1 LRGRVIRRSLKGLG
15 IGLLGLVVLLAA
27 GVAIV
32 WLLRTEVLGRTAI
45 SLLQR
50 QGLGPATFTVD
61 AVDFG
66 GLHAHD
72 VSLAGGS
79 IKADTLT
86 LAFSPR
92 ELLVG
97 HLVKIEIAGLK
108 AALTLGKDGIEL
120 GGRPLATANAAGG
133 PSPLQTLSIDA
144 LDLRDAEITLVTPSG
159 TYAGTLSATIALAS
173 GNLKA
178 TAVDATLTAPV
189 AGMSGPVQL
198 AFTGDVE
205 IKNGNI
211 AATGINGTL
220 IAPVAGMSGPVK
232 LVFSGALAMTNGN
245 IEATGIK
252 ATVTAPVTGLKNPVA
267 VTMKKLILQPR
278 APGGP
283 LLTIEQAAVTPKDLP
298 WTVQG
303 LDGEIVF
310 QADKSAAK
318 FTIARL
324 SNLQKPAMTQPLKLN
339 GTATLAGSHLDFTLA
354 GETLTK
360 TPAKLQA
367 KGKHELGNGS
377 GSATVALAPLAFKRG
392 GAQPG
397 DQFPILATVAKD
409 IDGSVGVAGTLRWTA
424 KTLTP
429 DLTLTLKN
437 LSFPTSSA
445 EIQSINGAIKLS
457 GFWPPVTPGGQ
468 SLTATI
474 TAPGL
479 PPAKLSLTGQLAA
492 KLSIKLDRLAIDIA
506 GGEISAT
513 SFALD
518 PASPDIATT
527 LNVDHVDLGEITK
540 LIGLSGLNGSGRL
553 DGQIPFTYKAG
564 KVTIKAGKLAARG
577 PGTLSYKPE
586 KLQDQIAQAG
596 DSVQLA
602 MQALSDFHY
611 DKLSLEL
618 DKSETGEGTVM
629 LHLEGSNPAV
639 LQGQVFNFNIRI
651 DSNFDRLADIAL
663 LSLRSAE
670 ELLRRA
676 ATGTNP

>member
-1 LRGRVIRRSLKGLG
+1 MRGRVIRRSLKGLG

-45 SLLQR
+45 SLLER

-97 HLVKIEIAGLK
+97 HLVKIEIGGLK

-159 TYAGTLSATIALAS
+159 TYAGTLSATIALAG

-189 AGMSGPVQL
+189 AGMSGPVQARL
-198 AFTGDVE
+198 HRRCGDQE
-205 IKNGNI
+205 RQYRRDRHQRHAHRPRRRHERPGQ
-211 AATGINGTL
+211 A
-220 IAPVAGMSGPVK
+220 S
-232 LVFSGALAMTNGN
+232 VFSGALAMTNGN

-252 ATVTAPVTGLKNPVA
+252 ATVTAPVTGLKNPAA

-324 SNLQKPAMTQPLKLN
+324 SNLQKPAMTQPLKLS

-397 DQFPILATVAKD
+397 DQFPILA
-409 IDGSVGVAGTLRWTA
+409 GPGEGYRRLRR
-424 KTLTP
+424 
-429 DLTLTLKN
+429 
-437 LSFPTSSA
+437 SCRH
-445 EIQSINGAIKLS
+445 
-457 GFWPPVTPGGQ
+457 
-468 SLTATI
+468 
-474 TAPGL
+474 
-479 PPAKLSLTGQLAA
+479 AA
-492 KLSIKLDRLAIDIA
+492 
-506 GGEISAT
+506 
-513 SFALD
+513 
-518 PASPDIATT
+518 
-527 LNVDHVDLGEITK
+527 
-540 LIGLSGLNGSGRL
+540 L
-553 DGQIPFTYKAG
+553 DGQDAHT
-564 KVTIKAGKLAARG
+564 R
-577 PGTLSYKPE
+577 
-586 KLQDQIAQAG
+586 
-596 DSVQLA
+596 
-602 MQALSDFHY
+602 SDPDAEECLF
-611 DKLSLEL
+611 S
-618 DKSETGEGTVM
+618 
-629 LHLEGSNPAV
+629 HLEC
-639 LQGQVFNFNIRI
+639 
-651 DSNFDRLADIAL
+651 
-663 LSLRSAE
+663 
-670 ELLRRA
+670 
-676 ATGTNP
+676 